1 MIKKMKF
8 ICVLMLSVFL
18 FACQQRTKVTGEKSK
33 TDTTGTIPVA
43 VQSCYAYI
51 KGKDTAELT
60 LITTGIVSTG
70 ELSYKWFEK
79 DRNMGSIE
87 GEMHG
92 DTLIAN
98 YTFNSE
104 GQQSVRQVVFLKKG
118 NQLLE
123 GFGEVE
129 EKNGKTQF
137 KDLKKVDFSQPITFE
152 KVACK

>member
-1 MIKKMKF
+1 MMKVV
-8 ICVLMLSVFL
+8 IGLSMLACLGACTQTTKITGDKAHTDSV
-18 FACQQRTKVTGEKSK
+18 AN
-33 TDTTGTIPVA
+33 IPVA
-43 VQSCYAYI
+43 EQTCYAYI

-70 ELSYKWFEK
+70 ELKYKWFEK
-79 DRNMGSIE
+79 DRNTGTIE

-92 DTLIAN
+92 DTLIAA

-104 GQQSVRQVVFLKKG
+104 GQKSVRQVAFLKKG

-129 EKNGKTQF
+129 EKDGQTRF
-137 KDLKKVDFSQPITFE
+137 KDLKKLDFGPSMVFE